1 MNDQDSDDGWS
12 FLISGDS
19 NDCNG
24 ESESNAAEGMADFFG
39 SNHFSE
45 ESEDNPGFG
54 DAVGSNGDV
63 NVDSLDIN
71 SGDAMGD
78 LLGLTANTDDQHS
91 DGNPATRCDNV
102 VSRGRG
108 RPKGSRGNKLLRKK
122 IHEKQEEARVQ
133 EEACQPQPGTI
144 EYARMCKA
152 DIKKQKTIADSQQA
166 LCDTSDVTPC
176 RMLATTSPVW
186 QVWTRIGS
194 HLQKMIA
201 LSAKETILNQRLA
214 EDFQEPVIRYMLN
227 ERAHVI
233 SDSALASV
241 VHVDKSEV
249 KDRLLEGGAA
259 IVEGGTMLWGAFN
272 HCLSVKLASGEW
284 TGLMLIKKMKYDE
297 TPSQV
302 TVSSTVGNLPP
313 TREASKTAKVF
324 QLEYSISFL
333 IREEETGKV
342 LNFMGQVPTALR
354 CVDRTTAETTKRA
367 ILETAA
373 SVPELDMLSNFFRI
387 RLQMAVADRY
397 RANAKAEKSILYDS
411 LDKGPSSKVTL
422 PCDVHKGASV
432 AKTALNIA
440 DDVSWFFEDYSNYCM
455 VCFSMKCQLFEPY
468 EYDPFQ
474 NRKETPETCDGNLPW

>member
-214 EDFQEPVIRYMLN
+214 EDF
-227 ERAHVI
+227 
-233 SDSALASV
+233 
-241 VHVDKSEV
+241 
-249 KDRLLEGGAA
+249 
-259 IVEGGTMLWGAFN
+259 
-272 HCLSVKLASGEW
+272 LSRE
-284 TGLMLIKKMKYDE
+284 D
-297 TPSQV
+297 
-302 TVSSTVGNLPP
+302 VGNCLGKNMFPP
-313 TREASKTAKVF
+313 V
-324 QLEYSISFL
+324 
-333 IREEETGKV
+333 REEESNCIIEVMYFTILKRKLKKSCNTFAESGEHLQVFPQSRFTAHGLQPVQLPHFV
-342 LNFMGQVPTALR
+342 LMVPL
-354 CVDRTTAETTKRA
+354 
-367 ILETAA
+367 LQPSAA
-373 SVPELDMLSNFFRI
+373 
-387 RLQMAVADRY
+387 
-397 RANAKAEKSILYDS
+397 KSF
-411 LDKGPSSKVTL
+411 KEGE
-422 PCDVHKGASV
+422 VH
-432 AKTALNIA
+432 LIF
-440 DDVSWFFEDYSNYCM
+440 D
-455 VCFSMKCQLFEPY
+455 
-468 EYDPFQ
+468 
-474 NRKETPETCDGNLPW
+474 